1 MMQKGDVT
9 VRKAVVDDVK
19 DIHALLMQAALK
31 GQLLPRALTYL
42 YGHVRNFFVLVKP
55 DGEIVGCVALAPV
68 WEDLAEVASLV
79 IREDQRGKGLGLL
92 AVRRVLLTALPLALN
107 ACSRL
112 PIRKAS
118 SIISASPPLRRMSF
132 PRKSGPT
139 VCTAPSTPTATNL
152 LFFTYL
158 RKNKSAGKRIS
169 PESFDK
175 RPHLQISLQRMR
187 PFAFF
192 QPVSNG
198 RRLKALRREDK
209 YDGNFQA

>member
-92 AVRRVLLTALPLALN
+92 AVQACLADCPSIGIKRSKEIDLLAESLLAVSGGNVEVLELDVEDHQGAGV
-107 ACSRL
+107 S
-112 PIRKAS
+112 KAVRDDY
-118 SIISASPPLRRMSF
+118 AD
-132 PRKSGPT
+132 T
-139 VCTAPSTPTATNL
+139 
-152 LFFTYL
+152 FT
-158 RKNKSAGKRIS
+158 
-169 PESFDK
+169 
-175 RPHLQISLQRMR
+175 
-187 PFAFF
+187 
-192 QPVSNG
+192 
-198 RRLKALRREDK
+198 
-209 YDGNFQA
+209 

>member
-55 DGEIVGCVALAPV
+55 DGEIIGCVALAPV

-92 AVRRVLLTALPLALN
+92 AVQACLADCPSIGIKTRVRAHLSGRLLQ
-107 ACSRL
+107 SYR
-112 PIRKAS
+112 
-118 SIISASPPLRRMSF
+118 F
-132 PRKSGPT
+132 PHR
-139 VCTAPSTPTATNL
+139 
-152 LFFTYL
+152 
-158 RKNKSAGKRIS
+158 
-169 PESFDK
+169 
-175 RPHLQISLQRMR
+175 
-187 PFAFF
+187 
-192 QPVSNG
+192 
-198 RRLKALRREDK
+198 
-209 YDGNFQA
+209 

>member
-55 DGEIVGCVALAPV
+55 DGEIIGCVALAPV

-92 AVRRVLLTALPLALN
+92 AVQEGFFN
-107 ACSRL
+107 H
-112 PIRKAS
+112 IG
-118 SIISASPPLRRMSF
+118 F
-132 PRKSGPT
+132 PT
-139 VCTAPSTPTATNL
+139 VEKDVLPQKIWADCVHCPKYPDCD
-152 LFFTYL
+152 
-158 RKNKSAGKRIS
+158 
-169 PESFDK
+169 E
-175 RPHLQISLQRMR
+175 
-187 PFAFF
+187 FA
-192 QPVSNG
+192 V
-198 RRLKALRREDK
+198 LHVLAEK
-209 YDGNFQA
+209 

>member
-92 AVRRVLLTALPLALN
+92 AVQACLADCPSIGIKRVFALTAQHPSRSDSDFQVPNFLLSKKRN
-107 ACSRL
+107 ARINVRRL
-112 PIRKAS
+112 I
-118 SIISASPPLRRMSF
+118 SILLIGRRRERRF
-132 PRKSGPT
+132 PHIDEGGEKNGK
-139 VCTAPSTPTATNL
+139 
-152 LFFTYL
+152 
-158 RKNKSAGKRIS
+158 RKN
-169 PESFDK
+169 ENSFK
-175 RPHLQISLQRMR
+175 IL
-187 PFAFF
+187 
-192 QPVSNG
+192 
-198 RRLKALRREDK
+198 
-209 YDGNFQA
+209 

>member
-79 IREDQRGKGLGLL
+79 ISEARAWGFWLS
-92 AVRRVLLTALPLALN
+92 RRVLLTALPLALN

-118 SIISASPPLRRMSF
+118 SIISVSPPLRRMFF

-139 VCTAPSTPTATNL
+139 VCTAPSTLTAMNS
-152 LFFTYL
+152 LFFTSL
-158 RKNKSAGKRIS
+158 RTIKFIGGMFPGK
-169 PESFDK
+169 F
-175 RPHLQISLQRMR
+175 
-187 PFAFF
+187 
-192 QPVSNG
+192 
-198 RRLKALRREDK
+198 
-209 YDGNFQA
+209 

>member
-55 DGEIVGCVALAPV
+55 DGEIVGCVALSPV

-92 AVRRVLLTALPLALN
+92 AVQACLADCPSIGIKRVFALTYQEGFFN
-107 ACSRL
+107 H
-112 PIRKAS
+112 IG
-118 SIISASPPLRRMSF
+118 F
-132 PRKSGPT
+132 PT
-139 VCTAPSTPTATNL
+139 VEKDVLPQKIWADCVHCPKYPDCD
-152 LFFTYL
+152 
-158 RKNKSAGKRIS
+158 
-169 PESFDK
+169 E
-175 RPHLQISLQRMR
+175 
-187 PFAFF
+187 FA
-192 QPVSNG
+192 V
-198 RRLKALRREDK
+198 LHVLAEK
-209 YDGNFQA
+209 